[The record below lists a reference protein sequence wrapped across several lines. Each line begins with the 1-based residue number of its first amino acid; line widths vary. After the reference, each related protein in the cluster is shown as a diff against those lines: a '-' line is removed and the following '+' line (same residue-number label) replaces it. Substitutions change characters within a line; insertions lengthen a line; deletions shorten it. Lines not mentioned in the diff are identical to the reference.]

1 VSLSRQQR
9 RAQCF
14 AWWYAEW
21 RLWVVTPK
29 ERRWKHAPKREF
41 TRRQRRAEA
50 RDWARV
56 SWALQEPP

>member
-1 VSLSRQQR
+1 MMILVFGLCILASMW
-9 RAQCF
+9 AT
-14 AWWYAEW
+14 EV
-21 RLWVVTPK
+21 VVTPK
-29 ERRWKHAPKREF
+29 EKRWKHAPKREF

>member
-1 VSLSRQQR
+1 
-9 RAQCF
+9 
-14 AWWYAEW
+14 
-21 RLWVVTPK
+21 VTPK
-29 ERRWKHAPKREF
+29 EKRWKHAPKREF